1 MAYQPSLF
9 DPIPVEP
16 EHYRDPRTLVR
27 PTDPDTSHAAAAR
40 ASKRGPSQRAR
51 IWNALVVAGTA
62 TDYELSIATGLL
74 RSSAGKRR
82 QELTDLGLVE
92 ATDERRRTDTG
103 SLAVVWRPVA
113 GSTYAGVSR

>member
-9 DPIPVEP
+9 DPIPIETTIP
-16 EHYRDPRTLVR
+16 ARRLVR
-27 PTDPDTSHAAAAR
+27 PTDPDTSHRAAST
-40 ASKRGPSQRAR
+40 ASRRGPNQRLR
-51 IWNALVVAGTA
+51 VWQALQTLGTA
-62 TDYELSIATGLL
+62 TDYELSTATGLL

-113 GSTYAGVSR
+113 GSTYGGSANG

>member
-1 MAYQPSLF
+1 M
-9 DPIPVEP
+9 D
-16 EHYRDPRTLVR
+16 
-27 PTDPDTSHAAAAR
+27 
-40 ASKRGPSQRAR
+40 
-51 IWNALVVAGTA
+51 
-62 TDYELSIATGLL
+62 GLL